1 MSALG
6 EPDVQHDLRKVV
18 AWMMGTLASFCGLA
32 VSIRGLGHE
41 LSVYEIL
48 ALRNVGGL
56 VILGAYCLVTPRAR
70 VGRPQPLHIHLLR
83 NSFHMLGQALWTFG
97 LMRLPLGTVFALEFT
112 APAWTLVLAVLF
124 LRERFSTARIGAV
137 GLGFLGVLIILHPGL
152 TTFNPAAFFVLSA
165 AFMFAVQLTTTKFL
179 TGSNSVLT
187 ILVWMNIMQLPMYLA
202 AQLITG
208 GSVHL
213 LPDLHPVTLVYVAA
227 LCVSGLMAHVCLTN
241 AFRHG
246 EAIVVVPLDFLRV
259 PLITLVGVAFYAEP
273 FDPLVLGGAAVSA
286 AGIVWNLRD
295 QAATARSTRRLLKS
309 VRL

>member
-1 MSALG
+1 M
-6 EPDVQHDLRKVV
+6 QHDLRKVV

-32 VSIRGLGHE
+32 ISIRGLGHG

-56 VILGAYCLVTPRAR
+56 VILGAYCLITPRVR
-70 VGRPQPLHIHLLR
+70 VGWPRPLRIHLLR

-97 LMRLPLGTVFALEFT
+97 LMRLPLGTTFALEFT
-112 APAWTLVLAVLF
+112 APAWTLILAVLF
-124 LRERFSTARIGAV
+124 LHERISTARIGAV
-137 GLGFLGVLIILHPGL
+137 VLGFIGVLIILRPGL
-152 TTFNPAAFFVLSA
+152 GTFNPAAFFVLSA

-187 ILVWMNIMQLPMYLA
+187 ILVWMNIMQLPLYLA
-202 AQLITG
+202 AQLIAEG
-208 GSVHL
+208 NVRL
-213 LPDLHPVTLVYVAA
+213 LPDLQPATLAYVVA

-246 EAIVVVPLDFLRV
+246 EAIVVVPIDFLRV

-286 AGIVWNLRD
+286 AGILWNLRD
-295 QAATARSTRRLLKS
+295 QAATARSIRHQPVS
-309 VRL
+309 VRR

>member
-1 MSALG
+1 M
-6 EPDVQHDLRKVV
+6 QHDLRKVV

-32 VSIRGLGHE
+32 VSIRGLGHG
-41 LSVYEIL
+41 LSVFEIL

-56 VILGAYCLVTPRAR
+56 VILGAYCLITPRAR
-70 VGRPQPLHIHLLR
+70 VGRPQPLRIHLLR
-83 NSFHMLGQALWTFG
+83 NSFHMLGQALWAFG

-124 LRERFSTARIGAV
+124 LRERISTARIGAV
-137 GLGFLGVLIILHPGL
+137 ALGFIGVMIILRPGLGS
-152 TTFNPAAFFVLSA
+152 FNPAAFFVLAA

-202 AQLITG
+202 AQLITE
-208 GSVHL
+208 GSVRL
-213 LPDLHPVTLVYVAA
+213 LPDLQPATLVYVVA

-286 AGIVWNLRD
+286 AGIIWNLRD
-295 QAATARSTRRLLKS
+295 QAATARSIRHQPIS
-309 VRL
+309 VRP